1 MSIKMND
8 IDNTKLEE
16 AMQVY
21 MKDQDKENLIKLVY
35 AIQET
40 KLFVPAM
47 AVQKKEASSLI
58 LLKMRRAICI
68 CRRLHRC
75 RSSRRHKDTREC

>member
-16 AMQVY
+16 AMQAY
-21 MKDQDKENLIKLVY
+21 MEEPDQEKLIKLVY

-47 AVQKKEASSLI
+47 EVQKKGGFQPYVIKNAQGD
-58 LLKMRRAICI
+58 M
-68 CRRLHRC
+68 
-75 RSSRRHKDTREC
+75 

>member
-21 MKDQDKENLIKLVY
+21 MKDQDKIG
-35 AIQET
+35 
-40 KLFVPAM
+40 
-47 AVQKKEASSLI
+47 
-58 LLKMRRAICI
+58 RA
-68 CRRLHRC
+68 HV
-75 RSSRRHKDTREC
+75 

>member
-16 AMQVY
+16 AMQAY
-21 MKDQDKENLIKLVY
+21 MEEPDQEKLIKLVY

-47 AVQKKEASSLI
+47 EVQKKGG
-58 LLKMRRAICI
+58 
-68 CRRLHRC
+68 
-75 RSSRRHKDTREC
+75 